1 MPAPTTT
8 IFLEAHYFGEDSEEF
23 RLPCDAV
30 VATAGGLVVAGVEA
44 RHLRA
49 LKWRP
54 DYISYW
60 SDGQLLR
67 LAIGAWSA
75 LDDVTVR
82 FTLR

>member
-1 MPAPTTT
+1 MATHTT
-8 IFLEAHYFGEDSEEF
+8 IFLEAHYFGEDSEEL

-30 VATAGGLVVAGVEA
+30 AALASGLVVSGIEV

-54 DYISYW
+54 DHLSYW
-60 SDGQLLR
+60 DEGQLLR
-67 LAIGAWSA
+67 LAVGPWIA
-75 LDDVTVR
+75 LDAHTVR